1 MLQGQFMAEMNAKP
15 DTVGDTAGSNMPVLL
30 LGIVAMLAS
39 LWLTGFGG
47 MLAKLI
53 LIGFWGIWVGPAI
66 LRGRLTGDGLVAV
79 LLLGVLVGVVGLGDG
94 GTDEKVRLIGNLL
107 ILPLGLICGLW
118 LGRDCLRVMV
128 PALILYLP
136 MASVFQITHEGWRLN
151 HPFLFLGLFALTCAM
166 RRRAR
171 GWIGGVAAVAVV
183 LSQTRIAVLALM
195 IAFVGRVRFSRAMTW
210 LFGLPTLIAVGV
222 MMTIWLPRLLMTH
235 GSGRLAFWQMFWND
249 WQTASSARQWL
260 GFGAGSVEAILQDLP
275 SAAAFGALHNDHFRI
290 LFETGLIGAI
300 LWLMGWGMLIWF
312 ARGSRLAMCVL
323 ASVVV
328 TMVTDNTLSYG
339 HYLICCGMAAGIAMR
354 ENADARQ

>member
-1 MLQGQFMAEMNAKP
+1 
-15 DTVGDTAGSNMPVLL
+15 
-30 LGIVAMLAS
+30 
-39 LWLTGFGG
+39 
-47 MLAKLI
+47 
-53 LIGFWGIWVGPAI
+53 
-66 LRGRLTGDGLVAV
+66 
-79 LLLGVLVGVVGLGDG
+79 
-94 GTDEKVRLIGNLL
+94 
-107 ILPLGLICGLW
+107 
-118 LGRDCLRVMV
+118 MV

-249 WQTASSARQWL
+249 WQTASSARQWPGL
-260 GFGAGSVEAILQDLP
+260 GAGRVVSTLQHFPSVV
-275 SAAAFGALHNDHFRI
+275 AFVALLYYHSRI
-290 LFETGLIGAI
+290 LFETGFIGAI
-300 LWLMGWGMLIWF
+300 LWLLVWRPLICF
-312 ARGSRLAMCVL
+312 AR
-323 ASVVV
+323 
-328 TMVTDNTLSYG
+328 
-339 HYLICCGMAAGIAMR
+339 
-354 ENADARQ
+354 

>member
-1 MLQGQFMAEMNAKP
+1 MVEMNAKP
-15 DTVGDTAGSNMPVLL
+15 DTVGDPTGSNMPVLL
-30 LGIVAMLAS
+30 LGIVAMLVS

-53 LIGFWGIWVGPAI
+53 LIGFWGTWVVPSI
-66 LRGRLTGDGLVAV
+66 LRGRLTGDGLVVV
-79 LLLGVLVGVVGLGDG
+79 LLLAGLVGVIGLGYG

-166 RRRAR
+166 RGHAC

-210 LFGLPTLIAVGV
+210 LFGLPTLIAVLV

-235 GSGRLAFWQMFWND
+235 GSGRLAFWRMFWDD
-249 WQTASSARQWL
+249 WQTASAARQWL

-275 SAAAFGALHNDHFRI
+275 SAAAFGALHNDHFRV
-290 LFETGLIGAI
+290 LFETGLIGII
-300 LWLMGWGMLIWF
+300 LWVMGWGMLIWL
-312 ARGSRLAMCVL
+312 ARGSRVAVCIL
-323 ASVVV
+323 ASVAV

-354 ENADARQ
+354 EAVDENR